1 MAITGRKRMNNKNKV
16 KKRPNE
22 PTNMAQSTQLGVKYA
37 QLEGKKSC
45 SSESTITKRSNHM
58 PTFTHMTTNI
68 MMGMLVRH
76 LRNQNNWGETT
87 LQKIMIQYAQAC

>member
-1 MAITGRKRMNNKNKV
+1 
-16 KKRPNE
+16 
-22 PTNMAQSTQLGVKYA
+22 
-37 QLEGKKSC
+37 
-45 SSESTITKRSNHM
+45 M